1 MNIPEHLL
9 GRLSDFI
16 NKKTGLCFPE
26 SKWKD
31 LERAVISHA
40 KTINVTDPTLCIN
53 SLLSSPEKDLR
64 LFVENLTVGETYF
77 FRDRRIFDVLEENI
91 LPSLIEAGEKTGK
104 HLKIW
109 SAGCST
115 GEEPYSIA
123 ICIHKIFSHIREWN
137 IKIMGTDINA
147 VSLEK
152 ARRGIYTDWSFRET
166 PPSFKDKYFD
176 KIDDHSFS
184 IKSDIKETVIFSWL
198 NLAEDIYPAMLHNT
212 DIIFCRNVLMY
223 FSHEVRQK
231 IINRFYDALSDKGWF
246 FISPSE
252 TLCLEGSKFVPVNF
266 RHAILY
272 KKDIYNKTFY
282 INTDEVRTLSG
293 TEDYSFPCERIEPEI
308 SDDSVFSSC
317 SFEQTASVPASELT
331 GTEQFKEKPVHEH
344 DIYELSL
351 KLYEQ
356 GHYREVSQMLEDFF
370 SRGHISSSHT
380 DSMIILA
387 KSYSNQKKYAPA
399 EEWCKKAIEYKK
411 TDKYYYYLMSTI
423 LQEENKIEEAI
434 ISLKK
439 AIYIDDNFILPYFLL
454 GNLYLQQGKQ
464 KDAEKQFENTL
475 SMLDKLGDEAVL
487 HASDGMTAGKMKEI
501 VKTML
506 Q

>member
-9 GRLSDFI
+9 RRLSDFI
-16 NKKTGLCFPE
+16 NKKTGLCFQE

-31 LERAVISHA
+31 LERTVISHA
-40 KTINVTDPTLCIN
+40 KTTNVTDPSLCIT
-53 SLLSSPEKDLR
+53 SLLSSPEKDLK

-77 FRDRRIFDVLEENI
+77 FRDRRLFDILEEKI
-91 LPSLIEAGEKTGK
+91 LPSLMEAGEKRGK
-104 HLKIW
+104 YLKIW

-123 ICIHKIFSHIREWN
+123 ICVHKIISNIREWN
-137 IKIMGTDINA
+137 IKITGTDINT

-152 ARRGIYTDWSFRET
+152 AGRGIYTDWSFRET
-166 PPSFKDKYFD
+166 PPSFKEKYFD

-184 IKSDIKETVIFSWL
+184 IKSDIKKTVTFSCL
-198 NLAEDIYPAMLHNT
+198 NLVEDIYPPMVHNT

-223 FSHEVRQK
+223 FSPEIREK
-231 IINRFYDALSDKGWF
+231 IINRFYDALADGGWL

-252 TLCLEGSKFVPVNF
+252 ALCLEGSKFVPVNF
-266 RHAILY
+266 SCAILY
-272 KKDIYNKTFY
+272 KKDIYNKIFY
-282 INTDEVRTLSG
+282 INKDEVRILSVP
-293 TEDYSFPCERIEPEI
+293 EDYSFPCEQIESKIP
-308 SDDSVFSSC
+308 DDSLSS
-317 SFEQTASVPASELT
+317 SFDRTASIPASELV
-331 GTEQFKEKPVHEH
+331 GTEQFKEESLYENN
-344 DIYELSL
+344 IYELSL

-370 SRGHISSSHT
+370 SKVHISSSHT
-380 DSMIILA
+380 GSMIILA
-387 KSYSNQKKYAPA
+387 KSYSNQKKYSPA
-399 EEWCKKAIEYKK
+399 EEWCKKAIEYNR
-411 TDKYYYYLMSTI
+411 TDKYYYYLLSTI
-423 LQEENKIEEAI
+423 LQEENKIGEAI

-454 GNLYLQQGKQ
+454 GNLYLKQGKQ

>member
-9 GRLSDFI
+9 RILSDLI

-40 KTINVTDPTLCIN
+40 KTLNVTDPYLCIN
-53 SLLSSPEKDLR
+53 SLLASPEKDLR

-77 FRDRRIFDVLEENI
+77 FRDRRIFGVLEEKI
-91 LPSLIEAGEKTGK
+91 LPLLIEHGEKRGK
-104 HLKIW
+104 YLKIW

-123 ICIHKIFSHIREWN
+123 ICVHKIISHIREWN
-137 IKIMGTDINA
+137 IKIMGTDINT

-152 ARRGIYTDWSFRET
+152 AGRGIYTDWSFRET
-166 PPSFKDKYFD
+166 PPSFKEKYFD
-176 KIDDHSFS
+176 KINDHSFS
-184 IKSDIKETVIFSWL
+184 IKSDIKKTVTFSCL
-198 NLAEDIYPAMLHNT
+198 NLAEDVYPDMVHNT

-223 FSHEVRQK
+223 FSHEIREK
-231 IINRFYDALSDKGWF
+231 IISRFYDALVQGGWF

-252 TLCLEGSKFVPVNF
+252 ALCLEGSKFVPVNF
-266 RHAILY
+266 PCAILY
-272 KKDIYNKTFY
+272 KKDIYNKIFY
-282 INTDEVRTLSG
+282 INTDNVQTLPVP
-293 TEDYSFPCERIEPEI
+293 EDYSFPCEQIDSEI
-308 SDDSVFSSC
+308 SDDSLSSSFSFS
-317 SFEQTASVPASELT
+317 QNASVPASELA
-331 GTEQFKEKPVHEH
+331 GTEQFKEEPAQGN

-356 GHYREVSQMLEDFF
+356 GHYREISQMLEDFF
-370 SRGHISSSHT
+370 SKGHMSSSHT
-380 DSMIILA
+380 GSMIILA
-387 KSYSNQKKYAPA
+387 KSYSNQKKYASA
-399 EEWCKKAIEYKK
+399 EEWCKKAIEYNR

-439 AIYIDDNFILPYFLL
+439 
-454 GNLYLQQGKQ
+454 
-464 KDAEKQFENTL
+464 
-475 SMLDKLGDEAVL
+475 
-487 HASDGMTAGKMKEI
+487 
-501 VKTML
+501 
-506 Q
+506 